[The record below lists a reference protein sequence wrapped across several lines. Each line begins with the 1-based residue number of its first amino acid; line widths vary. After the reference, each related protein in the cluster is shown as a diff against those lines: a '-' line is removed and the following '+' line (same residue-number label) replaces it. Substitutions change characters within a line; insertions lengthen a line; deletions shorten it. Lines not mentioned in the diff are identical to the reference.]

1 MAEEM
6 TMRAHARSIRS
17 LALAG
22 LIFGVVGGGL
32 ASPGRVQAQ
41 PAPRSDKPKV
51 ELLFVQ
57 NGVSGTFDGK
67 TLTLRGVGP
76 TLYFSDRPER
86 ITGNLSTAEF
96 VGHWTKG
103 ADSFASNP
111 PNATLSV
118 FGAKEVSSSVVV
130 LTNPKLDRNTLSY
143 TVKVLE
149 GKVPASFKESS
160 LFIDIFGRWRMAAMG
175 MAVGEARGEEE
186 ARAAPAP
193 APAPY
198 AAPAPA
204 APAPAAPAPRPAAP
218 PAAAPA
224 PAAAGLSASQVSA
237 VAKLKE
243 LKSLLDSG
251 VITKAQYQADSQKL
265 LDEIVQ

>member
-1 MAEEM
+1 
-6 TMRAHARSIRS
+6 MRAHTRSIRS

-22 LIFGVVGGGL
+22 LIFGVIGGGL

-175 MAVGEARGEEE
+175 MAVGETRGYQEGEQAR
-186 ARAAPAP
+186 APAP
-193 APAPY
+193 APAPAY
-198 AAPAPA
+198 APAPA
-204 APAPAAPAPRPAAP
+204 APAPAPVAQP
-218 PAAAPA
+218 APA
-224 PAAAGLSASQVSA
+224 PATTLTASQAAA

-243 LKSLLDSG
+243 LKSLLSQG
-251 VITKAQYQADSQKL
+251 LISQAQYDADSKKL
-265 LDEIVQ
+265 LDQIIQ